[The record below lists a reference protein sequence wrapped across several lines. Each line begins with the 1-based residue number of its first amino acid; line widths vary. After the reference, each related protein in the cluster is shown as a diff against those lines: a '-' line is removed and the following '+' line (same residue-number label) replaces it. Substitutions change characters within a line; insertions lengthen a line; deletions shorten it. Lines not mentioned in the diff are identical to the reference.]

1 MRPKVTLM
9 PVREA
14 TITLKKQNK
23 PVRLYKK
30 TSERP
35 CRVLEKY
42 LWTNET
48 KMTLYQEDGKT
59 KLSVRKGIGYSLK
72 HNTSSVK
79 HGEGNLIV

>member
-1 MRPKVTLM
+1 MTLM

-35 CRVLEKY
+35 CRVLEK
-42 LWTNET
+42 
-48 KMTLYQEDGKT
+48 
-59 KLSVRKGIGYSLK
+59 ISLDK
-72 HNTSSVK
+72 RNQNDLVP
-79 HGEGNLIV
+79 GGWEN

>member
-35 CRVLEKY
+35 CRVLEK
-42 LWTNET
+42 
-48 KMTLYQEDGKT
+48 
-59 KLSVRKGIGYSLK
+59 ISLDK
-72 HNTSSVK
+72 RNQNDLVP
-79 HGEGNLIV
+79 GGWEN